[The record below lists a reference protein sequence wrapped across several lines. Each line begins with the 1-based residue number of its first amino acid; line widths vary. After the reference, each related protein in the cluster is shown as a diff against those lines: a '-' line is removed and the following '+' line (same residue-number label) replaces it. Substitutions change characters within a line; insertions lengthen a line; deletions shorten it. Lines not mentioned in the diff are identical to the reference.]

1 MLSIMIEHILDIL
14 IIIMFLIDTIITKD
28 RIIIIDIIII
38 HHREGKY
45 QYNAVA
51 NQCLDVKKINK
62 NLEFTKKI
70 YIFAMNVGKQQN
82 K

>member
-1 MLSIMIEHILDIL
+1 
-14 IIIMFLIDTIITKD
+14 MFLIDTIIIKD
-28 RIIIIDIIII
+28 HIIIIDTIII
-38 HHREGKY
+38 HHREDKH
-45 QYNAVA
+45 QYSAVA
-51 NQCLDVKKINK
+51 NQCVDVKKKINK